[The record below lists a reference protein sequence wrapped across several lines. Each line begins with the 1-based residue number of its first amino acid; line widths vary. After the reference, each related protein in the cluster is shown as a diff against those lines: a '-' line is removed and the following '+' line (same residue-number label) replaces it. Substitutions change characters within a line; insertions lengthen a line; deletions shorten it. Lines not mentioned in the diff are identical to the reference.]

1 MNVLETL
8 KLILR
13 KGMVQRVTIVKTR
26 VNERC
31 GYSGSCFEVEGV
43 TNTTKISNVIV
54 AGAG

>member
-1 MNVLETL
+1 
-8 KLILR
+8 
-13 KGMVQRVTIVKTR
+13 MVQRVTIVKTR

-31 GYSGSCFEVEGV
+31 GYSGSCFKVEGV